1 MTVNKVV
8 DWTLRDGRKITAEI
22 ISIREV
28 VNNKTISADGVD
40 VAVAVDE
47 LVKSD
52 NIVCKIDGQKVAEGW
67 LQMAPKNNAGVV
79 AVIGKVGLT
88 AETYELVKSAQDE
101 AIAEAE
107 AETEVAA
114 CITRL
119 AEKEKARIAA
129 EEKYD
134 AHVAKMNKAMSY

>member
-67 LQMAPKNNAGVV
+67 LQMAPKNSAGIV
-79 AVIGKVGLT
+79 AIIGKVALT
-88 AETYELVKSAQDE
+88 ADTYKLVKDAQDE

-107 AETEVAA
+107 ADAEVAA
-114 CITRL
+114 CMTRL
-119 AEKEKARIAA
+119 ADKDVARAKAEA
-129 EEKYD
+129 EYD
-134 AHVAKMNKAMSY
+134 AHVEKMNKAMGY